1 MKGITAPLVNI
12 HPATAAEICAH
23 FYLPSKAKKILRDG
37 MNPQEFVAL
46 LIEKQ
51 QYLPGIDF
59 LAHALPAREGIWWGC
74 LCMRHAL
81 GDNLSPP
88 DRAAATAATRWV
100 IEPTEENRAAASA
113 PAEAAGMPS
122 IAGWL
127 ARAAAQTGGNMAPPG
142 VPFFK
147 APEPFAPAKG
157 VATAVKFSLAKAE
170 PRLLETMQKAYLEL
184 GIKIAEGQFI

>member
-1 MKGITAPLVNI
+1 MEGITAPLVKI
-12 HPATAAEICAH
+12 QAATAAEICAH
-23 FYLPSKAKKILRDG
+23 FYLQSNAKKILRG
-37 MNPQEFVAL
+37 GTNPQEFLAL
-46 LIEKQ
+46 LIEKR
-51 QYLPGIDF
+51 QYLPAIDF

-74 LCMRHAL
+74 LCMQHAL
-81 GDNLSPP
+81 GDDLPP
-88 DRAAATAATRWV
+88 LDRAAATATTRWV
-100 IEPTEENRAAASA
+100 IEPSEENRAAASA

-127 ARAAAQTGGNMAPPG
+127 ARAVAQTGGNMAPPG

-170 PRLLETMQKAYLEL
+170 PRLLEKMQNAYLEL
-184 GIKIAEGQFI
+184 GIQIAEGKFI